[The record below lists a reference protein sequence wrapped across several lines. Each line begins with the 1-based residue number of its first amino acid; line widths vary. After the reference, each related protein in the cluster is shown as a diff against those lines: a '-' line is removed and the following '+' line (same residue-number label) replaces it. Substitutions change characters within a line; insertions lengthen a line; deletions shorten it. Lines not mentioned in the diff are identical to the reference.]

1 MFSASLSDF
10 IHKVWS
16 VVFVSEISLQ
26 HLLGGNGLISGANVH
41 WHSIKKK
48 CEIAGNDSK
57 KCFHIKRPG
66 TGQVKI
72 KR

>member
-16 VVFVSEISLQ
+16 VVFVIEISLQ
-26 HLLGGNGLISGANVH
+26 HLSGANVH
-41 WHSIKKK
+41 WQSIKKK
-48 CEIAGNDSK
+48 GEIAGNDSK

-66 TGQVKI
+66 TGQIKI